1 LRKNSSSKAL
11 FNKKHRAGLP
21 RRCSGISCL
30 LGYLI
35 AQLFSDIAI
44 KAQTTATILNM
55 LLSITPKE
63 SSAFLKIEYGFS

>member
-1 LRKNSSSKAL
+1 M
-11 FNKKHRAGLP
+11 
-21 RRCSGISCL
+21 

-55 LLSITPKE
+55 LLSIYPKE

>member
-1 LRKNSSSKAL
+1 LVYQGGVLVSVICL
-11 FNKKHRAGLP
+11 LGFY
-21 RRCSGISCL
+21 L

-55 LLSITPKE
+55 LLSIYPRE